1 MRLFLL
7 TLLKFLALCAPAYG
21 VLLFIWGSIFPD
33 SHAANLSYR
42 PASPGHL
49 HTRLREAR
57 ATHDVDLLFLGS
69 SHAYR
74 GFDSRIFESAGIRT
88 FNLGSSSQTPLQ
100 TRVLLNRYLDQLNP
114 EQVIFEVYPVT
125 FELDGVESGIDLI
138 ANDRKDIQ
146 LLEMSAEINHPLVW
160 NTLCYAGMRA
170 ALGLDKN
177 LSEPATRKEDTYIP
191 GGFVEK
197 TRAHFQPVSQPLQTW
212 SINDYQWQAFQECL
226 EMLRNCDIRYTLIY
240 APITDSLY
248 YSYARRA
255 AFDSLM
261 ASCGPY
267 VNFNTRI
274 ALNDSLHF
282 YDKHHL
288 NQDGVELFNRSLI
301 KYLEADSM
309 K

>member
-1 MRLFLL
+1 MRLFLP
-7 TLLKFLALCAPAYG
+7 TLLKFLACCALGYG
-21 VLLFIWGSIFPD
+21 ALLFIWGSLFPD

-42 PASPGHL
+42 PASSGHL
-49 HTRLREAR
+49 YTRIREAR

-74 GFDSRIFESAGIRT
+74 GFDPRIFHEAGIRT

-100 TRVLLNRYLDQLNP
+100 TRILLNRYLDQLNP

-138 ANDRKDIQ
+138 ANDRKDVH
-146 LLEMSAEINHPLVW
+146 LLKMSAEINHPLVW
-160 NTLCYAGMRA
+160 NTLLYGGMRA
-170 ALGLDKN
+170 ALGLDEN
-177 LSEPATRKEDTYIP
+177 LIEPVTRKDDTYIP

-197 TRAHFQPVSQPLQTW
+197 TREYYQPVSQPLHTW
-212 SINDYQWQAFQECL
+212 NINDDQWQAFQECL
-226 EMLRNCDIRYTLIY
+226 EMLRSRDIKYKLVY
-240 APITDSLY
+240 APVTDSLY

-274 ALNDSLHF
+274 ALSDSLHY

-288 NQDGVELFNRSLI
+288 NQDGVTLFNRALMESL
-301 KYLEADSM
+301 KSGDM
-309 K
+309 R